1 MKDQKSVESDG
12 RDIFRDAL
20 KNSLFQVKSTT
31 NGDEDVLLHL
41 LTSDVSSS
49 SCPSFF
55 RSSPFSSLDFLR
67 RYPYPLRW
75 QLHSAISFRRASQ
88 IPQNILTLK
97 ILVIVLEHEFCCL
110 FIECRLRKWLDKK
123 TADDHQHVTN
133 PWEGCQSFLCSHI
146 FHHSLDDARMKN
158 LCKKKPCLLNNMIL
172 CQCWPARKS

>member
-1 MKDQKSVESDG
+1 MLRVMAE
-12 RDIFRDAL
+12 IFSRDAL

-31 NGDEDVLLHL
+31 NGDEDVLLPL

-75 QLHSAISFRRASQ
+75 QLHPAISFRRASHDNSCEHLRT
-88 IPQNILTLK
+88 PK

-133 PWEGCQSFLCSHI
+133 PMGRLPIFLECSHI
-146 FHHSLDDARMKN
+146 SPLG
-158 LCKKKPCLLNNMIL
+158 
-172 CQCWPARKS
+172 